1 MNDVSR
7 ILNLQSTIHN
17 EFPDSIRSA
26 ESITIAQHAE
36 ISLIVSKVNDQ
47 DPYPPIITC
56 IYDLLPDFLALD
68 AAFLAIALIE
78 ADRKYMEASK

>member
-1 MNDVSR
+1 MNDISR
-7 ILNLQSTIHN
+7 VLNLQSTIHN
-17 EFPDSIRSA
+17 EFPNKIQSA
-26 ESITIAQHAE
+26 HSITIAQHAE
-36 ISLIVSKVNDQ
+36 ISLLVHQVDGM
-47 DPYPPIITC
+47 DPYPPILEC